1 MKHKGTVS
9 IILTAVSA
17 VGFLATCI
25 AVAKATPKAM
35 ERIKTAEEDKDNTL
49 TTMEKV
55 KAAAPAYASSVVI
68 GASTMACMVGSTILD
83 RKEQAS
89 LSSAI
94 AFGSTYINKYKGKI
108 KEFFGEEME
117 KKVEEKV
124 ESEIEV
130 EKPEEYNF
138 SYEDLYGFGAYQ
150 NASEDNPGT
159 PYLFYD
165 LSSGTFFEKTIE
177 QVLLAEYFLNRDY
190 ALGGEVTLND
200 WYNYLGLRDLMDEL
214 YNNLV
219 WAPLEE
225 GDEWIDFS
233 HRHKVTD
240 DGRDYYEI
248 EIISEPHHLDEMA

>member
-17 VGFLATCI
+17 VGFVVTCV

-35 ERIKTAEEDKDNTL
+35 DRIRTAEDQTEKDL

-55 KAAAPAYASSVVI
+55 KAAAPAYFPSVVL
-68 GASTMACMVGSTILD
+68 GVSTLSCMIGSTILD
-83 RKEQAS
+83 KKEQAS

-94 AFGSTYINKYKGKI
+94 AFGSNYMHKYKGKI
-108 KEFFGEEME
+108 KELFGVELDQ
-117 KKVEEKV
+117 KVEK
-124 ESEIEV
+124 EIDIQ
-130 EKPEEYNF
+130 KPEDYNF
-138 SYEDLYGFGAYQ
+138 VYDDLYDFASYQ

-159 PYLFYD
+159 PMLFYD
-165 LSSGTFFEKTIE
+165 LSSGTFFEKTLE

-190 ALGGEVTLND
+190 ILSGEVTLND
-200 WYNYLGLRDLMDEL
+200 WYNYIGLRDHMDEL

-219 WAPLEE
+219 WAPLED

-233 HRHKVTD
+233 HRHKITD
-240 DGRDYYEI
+240 DGREYYEI
-248 EIISEPHHLDEMA
+248 EIITEPHHMDEMP